1 MSFVFGLLDFVLTA
15 VLLFDTLGLIYQFR
29 KSISV
34 SPNEYVRICFSWI
47 LFLTI
52 GSLFSCERKGFF
64 GTLIR
69 LIILAAKVYVTI
81 PLLGGTMKIHKYLI
95 EDKNAD
101 KYIAKASE
109 FIKKKACT
117 GCKTVAESASNYMSQ
132 SQSDSQ
138 SNDIKKEDG
147 GEGDTPTEN

>member
-29 KSISV
+29 KGMSV
-34 SPNEYVRICFSWI
+34 EPKEYVRICFSWI

-52 GSLFSCERKGFF
+52 SSLFSCERKGFF

-69 LIILAAKVYVTI
+69 LIIFGSKVFVTI

-95 EDKNAD
+95 DDGNAD
-101 KYIAKASE
+101 KYIQKASE
-109 FIKKKACT
+109 FIKSKVSA
-117 GCKTVAESASNYMSQ
+117 GCKVASENASSIMKDAKESVTEAIN
-132 SQSDSQ
+132 
-138 SNDIKKEDG
+138 NIKN
-147 GEGDTPTEN
+147 EGPETPTES